1 MKKIARLVLAL
12 ALCAGVTAVLGAC
25 AKKEPPSYQAVVVSD
40 TLEERGIYCV
50 QIIDDQPASGLFILT
65 PPEDLAASSSP
76 DPATLKAGDLLD
88 VYGSVG
94 MTMSYPGLAN
104 CTSYEVVGA
113 IEGDAY
119 APFQAEWDAFPG
131 KPAV

>member
-1 MKKIARLVLAL
+1 MKISKQLLVVVVSC
-12 ALCAGVTAVLGAC
+12 ALCVSAVAVLTSC

-50 QIIDDQPASGLFILT
+50 QLTDGQPSSGLFILT
-65 PPEDLAASSSP
+65 PPEKPSV
-76 DPATLKAGDLLD
+76 DPASLKAGDVLD

-104 CTSYEVVGA
+104 CTSFEVVDTL
-113 IEGDAY
+113 EGEAY
-119 APFQAEWDAFPG
+119 APFQAEWEAFPG
-131 KPAV
+131 KPAA